1 MRSLILELKTG
12 KKKVKI
18 PESWD
23 EISIETLIRIENEF
37 CYDFSKMITLFSIL
51 TGVPM
56 APIEQSEQKDLDVQL
71 FNIVKFIAKP
81 PKWEEL
87 PKPKKLTIKCKV
99 VKCRYDFR
107 TTTLGQKL
115 TMSSLIRDKP
125 NPIDAIPDVI
135 ALFLQ
140 PTIDGAYDRDQSL
153 ELMPDILKLN
163 CKDAYGYALFFYLHS
178 KHLKR
183 YGQKDSVARRPKMH
197 YTQKWQE
204 INASSLSLN

>member
-1 MRSLILELKTG
+1 MKSLVLELETG

-23 EISIETLIRIENEF
+23 EVNIETLTRIENEF
-37 CYDFSKMITLFSIL
+37 GYNFSKMVTLFSIL

-56 APIEQSEQKDLDVQL
+56 APIENSEQPDLDVQL
-71 FNIVKFIAKP
+71 FNITKFIATP

-87 PKPKKLTIKCKV
+87 PKPKKLTIKGKV

-107 TTTLGQKL
+107 TTSLGQKL
-115 TMSSLIRDKP
+115 TMSSLIKDKP
-125 NPIDAIPDVI
+125 NPLDAIPDVI
-135 ALFLQ
+135 ALFIQ
-140 PTIDGAYDRDQSL
+140 PTIDGKYDRERAL

-163 CKDAYGYALFFYLHS
+163 CKDAFGYAQFFFLHS

-183 YGQKDSVARRPKMH
+183 YGLRDSVARRPKKH
-197 YTQKWQE
+197 CIQKWRE
-204 INASSLSLN
+204 ISVSSLSLK